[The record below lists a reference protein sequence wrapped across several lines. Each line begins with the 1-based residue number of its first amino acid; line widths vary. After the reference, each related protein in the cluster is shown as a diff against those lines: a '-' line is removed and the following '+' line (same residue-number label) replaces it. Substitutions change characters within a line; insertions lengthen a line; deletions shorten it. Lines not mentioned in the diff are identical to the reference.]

1 MNDKK
6 IRLNVF
12 LTPELKEYVMLRSKE
27 MGMTYSAFIV
37 MTLVQYK
44 QTCEVGSSLVEL
56 KQMFD
61 ELKSNGLL
69 K

>member
-6 IRLNVF
+6 IRVNIF
-12 LTPELKEYVMLRSKE
+12 LTQELKEYVMSRSKE
-27 MGMTYSAFIV
+27 MGMSYSAFIV
-37 MTLVQYK
+37 MALVHYK
-44 QTCEVGSSLVEL
+44 QSCEVSSSLVEL

-61 ELKSNGLL
+61 ELKNNGLL

>member
-12 LTPELKEYVMLRSKE
+12 LTPELKEYVMLRSRE

-37 MTLVQYK
+37 MALVQYK

>member
-6 IRLNVF
+6 IRVNIF
-12 LTPELKEYVMLRSKE
+12 LTQELKEYVMSRSRE
-27 MGMTYSAFIV
+27 MGMSYSAFIV
-37 MTLVQYK
+37 MALVHYK
-44 QTCEVGSSLVEL
+44 QSCEVSSSLVEL

>member
-61 ELKSNGLL
+61 ELKNNGLL

>member
-6 IRLNVF
+6 IRVNIF
-12 LTPELKEYVMLRSKE
+12 LTQELKEYVMLRSKE
-27 MGMTYSAFIV
+27 MGMSYSAFIV
-37 MTLVQYK
+37 MALVHYK
-44 QTCEVGSSLVEL
+44 QSCEVSSSIVEL

-61 ELKSNGLL
+61 ELKKIND

>member
-12 LTPELKEYVMLRSKE
+12 LTPELKEYVMLRSRE
-27 MGMTYSAFIV
+27 MGMSYSAFIV
-37 MTLVQYK
+37 MALAQYK
-44 QTCEVGSSLVEL
+44 QTCEVGSSIVEL

-61 ELKSNGLL
+61 ELKNNNLL

>member
-12 LTPELKEYVMLRSKE
+12 LTPELKEYVMSRSKE
-27 MGMTYSAFIV
+27 MGMSYSAFIV
-37 MTLVQYK
+37 MALVQYK
-44 QTCEVGSSLVEL
+44 QGCEVSSSLVEL

-61 ELKSNGLL
+61 ELKNNGLL